1 MIRLILSE
9 VKKIFKNKINIFMI
23 LCVCGFMIYTT
34 WDCYHEELPN
44 IPLKTFEGEKL
55 TNMNDVYRYTDKIIS
70 KYEGIATEE
79 TWNQFCDDYDAY
91 YDQFTK
97 EYDDE
102 IMTNI
107 YGNDYKKLMK
117 EVSKNLNEDRYFAIE
132 NQYGEK
138 IHNYMG
144 AYAGIDYDSETK
156 TVSLPIVYKHQDEL
170 NMLNFIY
177 LDSYESISYEKP
189 DIRSYKTLPLYV
201 LSHKEDNIKS
211 LENAEKEYVS
221 QNENALIDIET
232 YNKFI
237 EDKINHT
244 TFHFGGTASLN
255 PLYTSLSRFSF
266 LNLIPIAIILANIF
280 SIEKKTKVDQIIVP
294 TREGSVKIAIAKVC
308 SGLTIGLF
316 TTLFQL
322 FCIFAIAYLTLKP
335 IGLHLPEYALGT
347 GYSFNPS
354 IVSGI
359 YTNNAF
365 IIGSQIQMLLLGTFA
380 ISIFTIFLSS
390 ITKNQFVTIVIVL
403 SFIYVPF
410 FLQSGEFD
418 INQIIYPCFYMYT
431 SGTSLISIGSQ
442 IFYSKDISTILWLS
456 IAVVFTII
464 IFIQAKIKYVSNR

>member
-9 VKKIFKNKINIFMI
+9 VKKVFKNKINILMI
-23 LCVCGFMIYTT
+23 LCVCGFMTYTT
-34 WDCYHEELPN
+34 WDCYHEEPM

-70 KYEGIATEE
+70 KYEGIATVEK
-79 TWNQFCDDYDAY
+79 WNQFCDDYDVY

-97 EYDDE
+97 GYDDE
-102 IMTNI
+102 MMTKI
-107 YGNDYKKLMK
+107 YGNDYKKIFK
-117 EVSKNLNEDRYFAIE
+117 EVSNNLNEDRYFKIINQCGE
-132 NQYGEK
+132 NIQKYVGP
-138 IHNYMG
+138 
-144 AYAGIDYDSETK
+144 YAGIDYDSETK
-156 TVSLPIVYKHQDEL
+156 TASLPIVYKHQDEL

-177 LDSYESISYEKP
+177 LDSYKNISYEKP

-211 LENAEKEYVS
+211 IEDAEEAYLSRNK
-221 QNENALIDIET
+221 NALIDIET

-255 PLYTSLSRFSF
+255 PLYTSLSRFNF

-294 TREGSVKIAIAKVC
+294 TREGPVKIAIAKVC
-308 SGLTIGLF
+308 AGLTIGLF
-316 TTLFQL
+316 TTLLQL
-322 FCIFAIAYLTLKP
+322 TCIFAIAYLTLKP
-335 IGLHLPEYALGT
+335 TGMHLPEYALGT
-347 GYSFNPS
+347 GYSFNPLM
-354 IVSGI
+354 VSGI
-359 YTNNAF
+359 YTSNAF
-365 IIGSQIQMLLLGTFA
+365 IIGSQIQMLLLGTFV

-390 ITKNQFVTIVIVL
+390 ITKNQFVTIIIVL

-410 FLQSGEFD
+410 FLQGGEFN

-431 SGTSLISIGSQ
+431 SGTRLISIGGQ

-456 IAVVFTII
+456 IAVIFSII